1 MVSVI
6 DGNGNQP
13 AALAQLSSNGKLT
26 VSRTGLSL
34 LCGVGGSGV
43 TLVTYVKALHL
54 ARFGDS
60 HPGTEFLGLDVIE
73 GPPEVAIAGRQ
84 DGPPLDAVSLE
95 PGLEYVQIGEDCIP
109 PRLSQEMATRRDF
122 RPDLRVLLERQPGRR
137 YAKSLENG
145 TRGERSYGELARRW
159 SAAEIRSALRDTLG
173 RLNDLRLRR
182 VDGRVAA
189 PSASLQIIIAASL
202 AGGVGSAVALPLVG
216 EIKRTMNGLGMD
228 VSGSTFIGLFFA
240 PEAFPRTVL
249 RLSNAFETLRDIAIA
264 QKEGVVP

>member
-6 DGNGNQP
+6 NGNGNQP
-13 AALAQLSSNGKLT
+13 AVLAEPSPSGKLT
-26 VSRTGLSL
+26 VSAAGLSL
-34 LCGVGGSGV
+34 MCGVGGSGV
-43 TLVTYVKALHL
+43 TLVTQVKALHR
-54 ARFGDS
+54 ARFGES
-60 HPGTEFLGLDVIE
+60 HPGTGFLGFDVME
-73 GPPEVAIAGRQ
+73 EPPVVSVTAGH
-84 DGPPLDAVSLE
+84 DGTQARAVGLE

-109 PRLSQEMATRRDF
+109 PRLSQEMAMRRDF

-159 SAAEIRSALRDTLG
+159 SAAEIRSALRETLG

-182 VDGRVAA
+182 TDARMAA
-189 PSASLQIIIAASL
+189 PSASLQIIVAASL
-202 AGGVGSAVALPLVG
+202 AGGVGSAVTLPLVG
-216 EIKRTMNGLGMD
+216 EIKSTMNALGMD
-228 VSGSTFIGLFFA
+228 VSGATFVGLFFT

-249 RLSNAFETLRDIAIA
+249 RLSNAFETLRDIALA